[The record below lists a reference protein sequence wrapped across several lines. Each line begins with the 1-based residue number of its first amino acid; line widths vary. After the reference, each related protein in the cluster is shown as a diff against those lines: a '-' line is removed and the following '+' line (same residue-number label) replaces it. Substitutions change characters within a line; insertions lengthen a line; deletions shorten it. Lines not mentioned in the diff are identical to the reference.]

1 MMRVFDIALTIIVR
15 QRGTDMDDAVDR
27 AIDNLELREGNTFVA
42 SGHPV
47 PYAAEAGPASL
58 LQRPLIVMAKA
69 TS

>member
-1 MMRVFDIALTIIVR
+1 MNSFDIALTIIVR
-15 QRGTDMDDAVDR
+15 QRGADMSDAVDR
-27 AIDNLELREGNTFVA
+27 AIDNLELREGNTFTA

-58 LQRPLIVMAKA
+58 LQRPWCVMAKA